1 MLFRSYDMWQYT
13 SRAVINGA
21 NTAMVQLID
30 TLVKTLDSYG
40 DVLRGAEQIWI
51 STIPYHRQILEGI
64 QEKDFVKA
72 GEACRIIYET
82 DLHALQLKEE
92 YDL

>member
-1 MLFRSYDMWQYT
+1 
-13 SRAVINGA
+13 
-21 NTAMVQLID
+21 MV
-30 TLVKTLDSYG
+30 
-40 DVLRGAEQIWI
+40 